1 MKKAGII
8 FLIIL
13 LATTLIPLISIA
25 QNSPPKKDT
34 VSREMVTIFDD
45 SST

>member
-13 LATTLIPLISIA
+13 IATTLIPLLSIA
-25 QNSPPKKDT
+25 QNNSVKDIS
-34 VSREMVTIFDD
+34 VSRDMVSIFD
-45 SST
+45 S